1 MKAKQAFSNEQQL
14 NTTVSAIKDPLESL
28 SGRMKM
34 ISNKNSDIYSNKKQI
49 SSCQWWIGIYYK
61 EA

>member
-34 ISNKNSDIYSNKKQI
+34 ISNKNSDL
-49 SSCQWWIGIYYK
+49 
-61 EA
+61 